1 MTQRDSGR
9 TAGSPTGDR
18 ITLTGLEVYAYH
30 GVHQFERDYGQR
42 FVIDLTVHCDLSLAG
57 RTDDLAATL
66 DYGQLARLVETM
78 VTTEPV
84 NLLETLAENIAAAV
98 FEHARTS
105 GVAVETVE
113 VTVHKPQ
120 APLSVTFADVSVTVV
135 RNRP

>member
-1 MTQRDSGR
+1 
-9 TAGSPTGDR
+9 
-18 ITLTGLEVYAYH
+18 
-30 GVHQFERDYGQR
+30 
-42 FVIDLTVHCDLSLAG
+42 
-57 RTDDLAATL
+57 
-66 DYGQLARLVETM
+66 M